1 MTFQCR
7 HDRDMTSDVKETL
20 KPKIN
25 KPIISIQLYTQALIK
40 EDTLVSCYDLV
51 CACCDLDTA
60 SQVRVAAAESLPFLL
75 DCAKI
80 RGPEY
85 LTQMWQFIYPE
96 LIKATETEP
105 ESDIKS
111 ALMHALAQV
120 SCL

>member
-1 MTFQCR
+1 MTLFVL
-7 HDRDMTSDVKETL
+7 D
-20 KPKIN
+20 
-25 KPIISIQLYTQALIK
+25 
-40 EDTLVSCYDLV
+40 LVS
-51 CACCDLDTA
+51 CCDLDTA
-60 SQVRVAAAESLPFLL
+60 LQVRVAAAESLPFLL

-120 SCL
+120 SCLYKWSAGLVFEAGVKTLISPCRSQIVY